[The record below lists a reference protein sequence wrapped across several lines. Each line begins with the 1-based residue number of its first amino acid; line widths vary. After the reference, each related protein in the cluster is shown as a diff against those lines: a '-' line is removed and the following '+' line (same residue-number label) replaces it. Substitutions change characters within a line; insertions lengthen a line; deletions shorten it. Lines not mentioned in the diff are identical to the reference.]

1 MKEQISALMDD
12 ELDVTSSQHLFTALK
27 SDSKLSECWSDY
39 HLIGDVMRGSHSCL
53 GSGFSARLM
62 QKLEQEPTVLAPR
75 NLLLSRVAKPSF
87 MLSAGSAVAAVAFVG
102 WVVLSQPH
110 MQYPDQ
116 TFNNT
121 VAQNSVSPEAMN
133 SYLLAHQE
141 FSPSGDMQSASY
153 VRSTSLS
160 GNGN

>member
-12 ELDVTSSQHLFTALK
+12 ELDVTTSQHLFTALK
-27 SDSKLSECWSDY
+27 SDSKLGECWSDY
-39 HLIGDVMRGSHSCL
+39 HLIGDVMRGSHGCL
-53 GSGFSARLM
+53 SPGFSERLM

-75 NLLLSRVAKPSF
+75 NLLQRVAKPSF

-102 WVVLSQPH
+102 WVVWSQPH
-110 MQYPDQ
+110 MQFPDQ
-116 TFNNT
+116 AFNNT

-141 FSPSGDMQSASY
+141 FSPSGDMQTASY
-153 VRSTSLS
+153 VSSAS

>member
-12 ELDVTSSQHLFTALK
+12 ELDVTSSQHLFTALN
-27 SDSKLSECWSDY
+27 SDSRLKECWSDY
-39 HLIGDVMRGSHSCL
+39 HLIGDLMRGNDCL
-53 GSGFSARLM
+53 SSDFHARLM

-75 NLLLSRVAKPSF
+75 NLLGRIVKPSF

-102 WVVLSQPH
+102 WVVWSQQRIESPE
-110 MQYPDQ
+110 QAV
-116 TFNNT
+116 TTT

-141 FSPSGDMQSASY
+141 FSSSGDMQAASY
-153 VRSTSLS
+153 VRPAALS